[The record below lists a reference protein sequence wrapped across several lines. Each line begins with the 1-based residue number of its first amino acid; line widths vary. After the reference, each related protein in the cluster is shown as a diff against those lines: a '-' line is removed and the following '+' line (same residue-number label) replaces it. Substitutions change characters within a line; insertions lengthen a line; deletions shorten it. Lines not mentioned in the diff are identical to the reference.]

1 MDVMKKV
8 EELKIVPVVKLD
20 RAEDARPLAEA
31 LCAGGLP
38 VAEVTFRTD
47 AAEESIRIMRKE
59 FPEMLVGAGTVT
71 NLDQAARAVEAGAQF
86 IVSPG
91 MSRTVVEYALEKG
104 IAVYLHPDGSH
115 DGHGIPASG
124 GEVLPGEAVWRPW
137 HDQSACG
144 AVPVHALYAYRR
156 NQCGQY

>member
-1 MDVMKKV
+1 MKWY
-8 EELKIVPVVKLD
+8 

-47 AAEESIRIMRKE
+47 AGRGIHPDYEKGIPGDACR
-59 FPEMLVGAGTVT
+59 AGTVT

-91 MSRTVVEYALEKG
+91 MSRAVVEYALEKG
-104 IAVYLHPDGSH
+104 LAVFPGTCTPTEVMMAMEDPLP
-115 DGHGIPASG
+115 G
-124 GEVLPGEAVWRPW
+124 GEVLPGEAVWRP
-137 HDQSACG
+137 
-144 AVPVHALYAYRR
+144 
-156 NQCGQY
+156 